1 MAQWF
6 VSAGFI
12 WIHLSHQ
19 STFIT
24 VLGQKKNLSV
34 LTRGKRAGRACQAGD
49 GGRRA
54 VRSGLSDTRRQRAVR
69 SYPPAEPP
77 GSLGSLPPL
86 DTRAD
91 GHLPVAGPG
100 AGALIASPDFL
111 PRG

>member
-1 MAQWF
+1 MVCVCRIYLDTPDSSVNFHYRVGA
-6 VSAGFI
+6 
-12 WIHLSHQ
+12 
-19 STFIT
+19 
-24 VLGQKKNLSV
+24 KKESQRPYPRL
-34 LTRGKRAGRACQAGD
+34 AGD

-54 VRSGLSDTRRQRAVR
+54 VRSGLSATRRQRAVR
-69 SYPPAEPP
+69 SCPPAEPP
-77 GSLGSLPPL
+77 GSLGSLPPV